1 VKKIIELFQQGNLS
15 EAISVVEAYL
25 RDDPA
30 NMEYRSSFI
39 ELLCINNELERADK
53 QLNMIVQR
61 HPESLLGATNLRQL
75 IRAQQTRL
83 DFYEGKATPDIFCE
97 PNAEIE
103 AFIKLRMELVNGDA
117 QTIDSASLALEAAR
131 SKSKFEVNDEQVNE
145 LRDLDDSLAGF
156 IEIFGTNGNY
166 YIVQMAD
173 IEFIDFKPASS
184 LLESIWCRVDLEIKN
199 GPSGEAHIPLIY
211 VNSEIDHDKLGKST
225 DWLEKTENVVLGR
238 GLKMWLVNEQA
249 VNLHDIRKIKTL
261 SLETA

>member
-83 DFYEGKATPDIFCE
+83 DFYQGKATPDIFCE
-97 PNAEIE
+97 ANDEIS
-103 AFIKLRMELVNGDA
+103 AFMKLRMELNTGD
-117 QTIDSASLALEAAR
+117 THSIDAAAIALESTRKKA
-131 SKSKFEVNDEQVNE
+131 KFEVNGEQVIE

-156 IEIFGTNGNY
+156 IEIFGTNGKY
-166 YIVQMAD
+166 YVVQMAD
-173 IEFIDFKPASS
+173 IEFIDFKPATS
-184 LLESIWCRVDLEIKN
+184 LLENIWCRVDLEIKN

-211 VNSEIDHDKLGKST
+211 VDSKFEHDKLGKAT
-225 DWLEKTENVVLGR
+225 DWHEKTQNLVQGR
-238 GLKMWLVNEQA
+238 GLKMWLVNDQA
-249 VNLHDIRKIKTL
+249 VNLHDIRNIKAL